1 MDHGSEPRW
10 KPFRD
15 GTTLGEMGSEAGVIL
30 RDEEH
35 VEGARITLE
44 RPEPRKPFRQPIVRY
59 AITCGVYDWM
69 VHTRFFA
76 EEADAVEAY
85 EAMKPELA
93 KIAEALPEIEDDDP
107 DVGEKVERASH
118 KFQDFTQRFP

>member
-1 MDHGSEPRW
+1 MDHESEPRW

-15 GTTLGEMGSEAGVIL
+15 ATTLGDVGSEAGVIL
-30 RDEEH
+30 RDEEY

-44 RPEPRKPFRQPIVRY
+44 RPEPRKPFGQPIVRY
-59 AITCGVYDWM
+59 AITCGIYSWM

-93 KIAEALPEIEDDDP
+93 KIAESLPEIEDDDP
-107 DVGEKVERASH
+107 NVVEKVERASD

>member
-1 MDHGSEPRW
+1 MDHESEPRW

-15 GTTLGEMGSEAGVIL
+15 GTTLGDVGSEAGVIL
-30 RDEEH
+30 RDEVY

-44 RPEPRKPFRQPIVRY
+44 RPEPRKPFGQPTVRY
-59 AITCGVYDWM
+59 AITCGIYGWM

-85 EAMKPELA
+85 EAMKPALA
-93 KIAEALPEIEDDDP
+93 KIAEALPEIEGDEP
-107 DVGEKVERASH
+107 NVAEKVQRASD